1 MPTAPSLARHELYYE
16 FTGTAYEIGL
26 QHGMALAAEIR
37 REYEPALAA
46 CAASR
51 GAGEDGHSTLSA
63 FSATFL
69 PVVEELLGADAVAEV
84 AGTADGAGISFDAA
98 FFAAYRDGWGGG
110 TAPRGSDSDEGCTAF
125 LCAADATNTGGI
137 VLGQTKDT
145 NAPLERYRVCRL
157 RYSDSGVQHILCTY
171 PGWAASWGLLMNG
184 GLSWVGNS
192 VYGLPAP
199 ASTRVLP
206 TSILKRLA
214 MQSSS
219 VAQLMGTV
227 RSKGLQFSD
236 GAFTIGDRTGAAWL
250 LESVAGRSEW
260 ASIASGTV
268 VHANH
273 VLSSTLSQF
282 EDKQGGWGENFMS
295 DSRDR
300 QARLE
305 VSDNELCDFAVHP
318 SSCSDSSCSGASV
331 SGQGSDRFD

>member
-26 QHGMALAAEIR
+26 QHGLALAAEIR

-46 CAASR
+46 CAANR
-51 GAGEDGHSTLSA
+51 GSGEDERSTLSA
-63 FSATFL
+63 FSDTFL
-69 PVVEELLGADAVAEV
+69 PVVEELLGPDAKAEV
-84 AGTADGAGISFDAA
+84 AGTADGAGLSFDAA
-98 FFAAYRDGWGGG
+98 FFAAYRDGWDGATVPSG
-110 TAPRGSDSDEGCTAF
+110 SDEGCTAF

-184 GLSWVGNS
+184 SLSWVGNS

-199 ASTRVLP
+199 ASTRILP

-219 VAQLMGTV
+219 VAQLIGTV

-236 GAFTIGDRTGAAWL
+236 GAFTIGDSTGEAWL

-260 ASIASGTV
+260 TPIARRACFSIATHYFSI
-268 VHANH
+268 
-273 VLSSTLSQF
+273 
-282 EDKQGGWGENFMS
+282 
-295 DSRDR
+295 
-300 QARLE
+300 
-305 VSDNELCDFAVHP
+305 
-318 SSCSDSSCSGASV
+318 
-331 SGQGSDRFD
+331 